1 MEPAVH
7 GGLRLLSGDG
17 HGRSRARPAARWLV
31 SAFVVLA
38 IAVVLGAIIWAPSSQ
53 RRALRALPDQ
63 ERLALLSRTVD
74 DLRQYCGEGRPDAL
88 RDHCRDLASFA
99 AQFDECSGACETLV
113 HHELAPAP
121 TR

>member
-1 MEPAVH
+1 
-7 GGLRLLSGDG
+7 
-17 HGRSRARPAARWLV
+17 
-31 SAFVVLA
+31 VLA
-38 IAVVLGAIIWAPSSQ
+38 VVAVLAALMWAPSSE

-63 ERLALLSRTVD
+63 ERLTLLSRTVD

-88 RDHCRDLASFA
+88 KDHCRDLASFA
-99 AQFDECSGACETLV
+99 SQFDECTGTCETLV